1 MTQPYYDPYSRI
13 ERAMV
18 ARLDAGMRGMVREV
32 VSYGGQLDDDL
43 TLIVQALPAVW
54 VTFGGI
60 QETQALS
67 TSHKKW
73 KVRGRFA
80 VMVGQKNA
88 RSEVANRQG
97 SGRPQEVGTNA
108 LVWAVRRLLTDQ
120 DLVDQDANLKIDP
133 LSPGRVRPIFNT
145 TVERQTLSVF
155 AAEFDTS
162 WIEYSLP
169 NGRLPV
175 PAATSDEPGV
185 PVDVDANG
193 VSTSY
198 DQLFALYPAVQ
209 TAAPLPWLDGVDLS
223 VYRTPLAEGQTPSV
237 TDQVNFNNK
246 DQV

>member
-145 TVERQTLSVF
+145 TVAAISVGDFISRLWQPGMHALSTSGSLRAAQTLSTG
-155 AAEFDTS
+155 AAMRSSPSITKAIDLS
-162 WIEYSLP
+162 P
-169 NGRLPV
+169 
-175 PAATSDEPGV
+175 
-185 PVDVDANG
+185 ANG
-193 VSTSY
+193 TMK
-198 DQLFALYPAVQ
+198 A
-209 TAAPLPWLDGVDLS
+209 
-223 VYRTPLAEGQTPSV
+223 
-237 TDQVNFNNK
+237 
-246 DQV
+246 